1 VSSSNGSSNNQSSGS
16 TTNPSNSDTT
26 QSSGG
31 SGITNPPNSSTSHSS
46 RPSGATNSPR
56 DDTTNSPTD
65 STKSSGSGSSANPS
79 NYDDRSSASSQGGTN
94 FTPSSDNDTVQIS
107 DDDTT
112 KRSHLDIAAS
122 LTSASSSQQQFENSS
137 SESAEFNG
145 VAKLEESFTR
155 QFEKYLGRAT
165 QSAAVTLAD
174 ARDTLQ
180 NIEES
185 TGVKPALIY
194 VTFVPPLSVSDEA
207 NGSLSTVDSPDSQS
221 QTPQDQLELVL
232 VTSKGS
238 PIRVRVARTTR
249 QQVLKFANQFLSNVT
264 NARSGLEYLSPARQL
279 YQWMVAPLEADLKAR
294 GIQNLTFIMD
304 TGLRSLPIA
313 ALYDGREFL
322 VEKYSI
328 GLMPSLTL
336 TDTHYRDIR
345 NMQVLAMGAEKF
357 SDRPPLPAV
366 PVELSTI
373 TPSLWQ
379 GKSFLNDAFTLENL
393 KAQRQQHPFGII
405 HLATHANFQA
415 GAPSNSYI
423 ELWDTK
429 LRLDQLSG
437 LGWNKPPVELLV
449 LSACRTALGNQ
460 QAELGF
466 AGLAVQAGVKS
477 AIASLWSISDEGT
490 LGLMSQLYQQLKRS
504 PIKAEAL
511 RQAQIAMIKG
521 QVQLKAGNLVTDNKS
536 IPLPPELAKLAN
548 KDFSH
553 PYFWAGFTIVG
564 SPW

>member
-1 VSSSNGSSNNQSSGS
+1 
-16 TTNPSNSDTT
+16 
-26 QSSGG
+26 
-31 SGITNPPNSSTSHSS
+31 
-46 RPSGATNSPR
+46 
-56 DDTTNSPTD
+56 
-65 STKSSGSGSSANPS
+65 
-79 NYDDRSSASSQGGTN
+79 
-94 FTPSSDNDTVQIS
+94 
-107 DDDTT
+107 
-112 KRSHLDIAAS
+112 
-122 LTSASSSQQQFENSS
+122 
-137 SESAEFNG
+137 
-145 VAKLEESFTR
+145 
-155 QFEKYLGRAT
+155 
-165 QSAAVTLAD
+165 LAD

-238 PIRVRVARTTR
+238 PIRVRVAKTTR